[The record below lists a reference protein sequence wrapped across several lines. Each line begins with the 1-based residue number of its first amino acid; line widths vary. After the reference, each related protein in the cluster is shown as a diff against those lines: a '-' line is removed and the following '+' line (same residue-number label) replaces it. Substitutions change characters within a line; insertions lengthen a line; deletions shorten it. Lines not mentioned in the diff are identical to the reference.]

1 MGVTGLS
8 GLAAATLA
16 LSVTSA
22 SAETHVGPVGAVF
35 CETLPSFRSL
45 IAAMLARDEAAA
57 AHLDDCT
64 FLKSGVRV
72 EVLRDLALIGSGVRI
87 VAVRVYGNG
96 TSVDGYTLDSNLGNA
111 IPTGR

>member
-1 MGVTGLS
+1 MNGPSL
-8 GLAAATLA
+8 LFAATLA
-16 LSVTSA
+16 MSVTSA
-22 SAETHVGPVGAVF
+22 SDETHVGPIGAVF

-64 FLKSGVRV
+64 FLKPGVRV
-72 EVLRDLALIGSGVRI
+72 EVLRELALIGSGVRI

-96 TSVDGYTLDSNLGNA
+96 TSVDGYTLDGNLGDVM
-111 IPTGR
+111 PPER